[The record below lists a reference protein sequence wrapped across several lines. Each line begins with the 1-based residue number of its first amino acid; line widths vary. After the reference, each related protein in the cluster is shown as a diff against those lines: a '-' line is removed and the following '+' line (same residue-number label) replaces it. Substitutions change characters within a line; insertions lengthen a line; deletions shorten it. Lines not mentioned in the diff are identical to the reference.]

1 MQKKMQKPTSKSESK
16 TVWRTRKEMHK
27 YIDHLLDMGFAVL
40 VGGQRGG
47 YSYYYHGNKR
57 SIASFASK
65 IVKLYNEGK
74 L

>member
-1 MQKKMQKPTSKSESK
+1 MQREQRRPTSKSESK
-16 TVWRTRKEMHK
+16 TVRLTKKEMHD
-27 YIDHLLDMGFAVL
+27 YIDHLLDLGFSVL

-47 YSYYYHGNKR
+47 FSYYYHGNKR

-65 IVKLYNEGK
+65 IVKLYNNGK

>member
-1 MQKKMQKPTSKSESK
+1 MQKKTQKPTSKPK
-16 TVWRTRKEMHK
+16 ANTVWRTKKEMHD
-27 YIDHLLDMGFAVL
+27 YIDRLLDMGFAVL

-47 YSYYYHGNKR
+47 FTYTYHGNKR
-57 SIASFASK
+57 SIASFAAK

>member
-1 MQKKMQKPTSKSESK
+1 
-16 TVWRTRKEMHK
+16 MHK

-57 SIASFASK
+57 SIASFATK